1 MGEAWNKVQKRKKAK
16 IKLAEL
22 MSKADQV
29 VIIHYSCESFYDRP
43 DGSSPRI
50 TSIAVR
56 NLEARQ
62 TKSFSIHQ
70 VAERK
75 GYSASAL
82 EQHYNQLEKLMLDEF
97 YDYVNRHSS
106 HIWLHWNMRDINYG
120 FPAIAHR
127 YQVLQGNPE
136 EINES
141 KLVDLSPLL
150 IAIYGVEYIQ
160 HPRLKNLVD
169 RNHIAHKD
177 LLDGKAE
184 AEAFINK
191 EYVKLHQ
198 STLRKVDTFANIV
211 ERAADGSLKTNS
223 NWKDIYGSYP
233 AAVIEL
239 IKENFIVSA
248 LVGFIG
254 FVSAVIGIVT
264 VFIK

>member
-22 MSKADQV
+22 ISKADR
-29 VIIHYSCESFYDRP
+29 VIVIHYSCESFYDRS

-56 NLEARQ
+56 NLEAGQ

-97 YDYVNRHSS
+97 YDYVRRHSS
-106 HIWLHWNMRDINYG
+106 HVWLHWNMRDINYG

-127 YQVLQGNPE
+127 YQVLQGEPE
-136 EINES
+136 EVNES

-150 IAIYGVEYIQ
+150 IAIYGNRYIE
-160 HPRLKNLVD
+160 HPRLKSLVD
-169 RNHIAHKD
+169 KNHMTYRD
-177 LLDGKAE
+177 FLDGKSE
-184 AEAFINK
+184 AEAFVNK
-191 EYVKLHQ
+191 QYVKLHQ
-198 STLRKVDTFANIV
+198 STLRKVDNFADIV

-223 NWKDIYGSYP
+223 TWKNIYGNYP
-233 AAVIEL
+233 AAVVEL
-239 IKENFIVSA
+239 IKENPIISA
-248 LVGFIG
+248 LVGLIG
-254 FVSAVIGIVT
+254 FVSALIGIAT